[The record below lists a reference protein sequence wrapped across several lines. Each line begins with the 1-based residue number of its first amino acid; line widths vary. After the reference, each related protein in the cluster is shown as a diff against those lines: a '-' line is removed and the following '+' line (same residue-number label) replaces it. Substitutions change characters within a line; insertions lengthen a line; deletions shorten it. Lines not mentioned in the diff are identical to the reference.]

1 MLLQHEAHER
11 PDSDITQE
19 LLGSCLYSV
28 KKKEIHR
35 MKEKHVGGND
45 ANDDRQI
52 ATLNILSCRVRHIF
66 RVWTMTNEQDVYG
79 TAHYRY

>member
-1 MLLQHEAHER
+1 
-11 PDSDITQE
+11 
-19 LLGSCLYSV
+19 
-28 KKKEIHR
+28 

-45 ANDDRQI
+45 ANDDSRV
-52 ATLNILSCRVRHIF
+52 LSCPVRLWNIF

>member
-1 MLLQHEAHER
+1 
-11 PDSDITQE
+11 
-19 LLGSCLYSV
+19 
-28 KKKEIHR
+28 

-45 ANDDRQI
+45 ANDERQI
-52 ATLNILSCRVRHIF
+52 ATLNILSCPVLSCRVRHIF